1 MPEGVGEGCAMVSFD
16 GLESKGTCK
25 LLRNGSASRGRP
37 CVPTL

>member
-25 LLRNGSASRGRP
+25 LAAAAQ
-37 CVPTL
+37 